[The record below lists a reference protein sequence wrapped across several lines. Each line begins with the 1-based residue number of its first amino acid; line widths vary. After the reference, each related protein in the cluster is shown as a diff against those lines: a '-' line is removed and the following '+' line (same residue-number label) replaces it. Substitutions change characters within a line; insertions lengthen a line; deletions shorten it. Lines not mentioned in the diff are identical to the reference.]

1 MDVSPERFAE
11 LVEAAYAAIPAEL
24 TTLLDHALSVIAWKA
39 NERKPCITVALD
51 VQFLAPARPGDF
63 VVAAGRIVR
72 QTSSL
77 VFMQGSLT
85 LDGQEI
91 ATASAILKVK

>member
-1 MDVSPERFAE
+1 MPGPTAFLAEERHTN
-11 LVEAAYAAIPAEL
+11 PAGIVHGGML
-24 TTLLDHALSVIAWKA
+24 TTLLDHALSVIAWEA

-85 LDGQEI
+85 VDGRR
-91 ATASAILKVK
+91 SPPPPPF